1 MSTKINV
8 AGVWKTPTVKANV
21 AGVWKSPTSVKINVA
36 GTWKEVG
43 AVAPT
48 CSLSA
53 TNVSF
58 SDDIST
64 VYAGVDYKSDGVE
77 YSNNSANNSTCS
89 NSRGNWLDTGSPS
102 AVWGN
107 VQINSGVLWTNE
119 LAVYTSRINMATDKM
134 VMVRDTN
141 SGGTQAT
148 ANLTVRMYNASSG
161 GSLLG
166 SATYSLTAQYYN
178 PCPFCCFTPDTPVLM
193 ANNTYMPIGRVRE
206 GDEIIVY
213 DSLDRKNKIEKVGE
227 VIVRFDRPMYAVQF
241 DDGTHLRVSDDHPL
255 HIEEK
260 GGPAAI
266 NPIYEYKG
274 WGIPEQVLIGDLVT
288 RPDGTRA
295 SITAIKKIDYK
306 GAVFTFSNS
315 LFYANGKL
323 VY

>member
-8 AGVWKTPTVKANV
+8 AGVWKTPTVKINV
-21 AGVWKSPTSVKINVA
+21 AGTWKSPTSVKINVA
-36 GTWKEVG
+36 GAWKEVN
-43 AVAPT
+43 ALPT

-53 TNVSF
+53 TSVSHT
-58 SDDIST
+58 DDINT

-77 YSNNSANNSTCS
+77 YSNASSGTSFCG
-89 NSRGNWLDTGSPS
+89 NSRGAWLDTGSPS

-107 VQINSGVLWTNE
+107 VQINSGSLWTQE
-119 LAVYTSRINMATDKM
+119 LATYTSRIVMTTDKLIM
-134 VMVRDTN
+134 CRDTN
-141 SGGTQAT
+141 AASGGQT
-148 ANLTVRMYNASSG
+148 ANVTVRMYNASSG
-161 GSLLG
+161 GSLLS
-166 SATYSLTAQYYN
+166 SATFSLSAVYYN
-178 PCPFCCFTPDTPVLM
+178 PCPTCCFTPDTPILM
-193 ANNTYMPIGRVRE
+193 GNGTYMPIGRVRE

-213 DSLDRKNKIEKVGE
+213 DSLDRKNKVEKVGM
-227 VIVRFDRPMYAVQF
+227 VIVRYDRAMYAMQF
-241 DDGTHLRVSDDHPL
+241 DDGTVLRVSDDHPF

-274 WGIPEQVLIGDLVT
+274 WGVPEQVHIGDLVS

-295 SITAIKKIDYK
+295 TITAIKKIDYK